1 MDYNSYSSTPAGPKN
16 IRVCTSKD
24 KIQWVEQADLKEL
37 PNRNENLL
45 EFYTG
50 VETRYVK
57 LEFFALHSYSINVAE
72 VSLYE

>member
-1 MDYNSYSSTPAGPKN
+1 
-16 IRVCTSKD
+16 VCTSKD
-24 KIQWVEQADLKEL
+24 KIQWVEQADLAEL

-50 VETRYVK
+50 MEARYVK
-57 LEFFALHSYSINVAE
+57 LEFFALYSSVIYVAE